1 MNCGWASGYKPQ
13 LALPELLC
21 LHAFKRKNWKN
32 KEHRA
37 AASFLWGDH
46 HQQHLQQMHR
56 LAQPLNLVQAAM
68 STLENGNSRNSEE
81 PTVSVSAVETS
92 IHASISASAS
102 VKY

>member
-1 MNCGWASGYKPQ
+1 MNCGWALGYKPQ

-46 HQQHLQQMHR
+46 HQQLRR

-81 PTVSVSAVETS
+81 PTVSVSAVGTS
-92 IHASISASAS
+92 TPASISANARDRS
-102 VKY
+102 